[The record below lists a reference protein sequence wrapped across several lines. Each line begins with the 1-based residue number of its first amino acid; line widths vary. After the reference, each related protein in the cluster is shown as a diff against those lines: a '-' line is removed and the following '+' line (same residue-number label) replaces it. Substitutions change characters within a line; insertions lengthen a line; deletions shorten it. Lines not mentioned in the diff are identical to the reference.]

1 MKAKRK
7 NSTKRKSLIS
17 SKKVIAYLAPKFS
30 IADWKKYD
38 AARKKLQIKN
48 EVLVKPR
55 QANDFKVK
63 AGQFFSVGIPDLIIN
78 REYSVCSGENENQLE
93 LELFE

>member
-1 MKAKRK
+1 LKAKRK

-38 AARKKLQIKN
+38 AARKKTVNKKRN
-48 EVLVKPR
+48 
-55 QANDFKVK
+55 FSK
-63 AGQFFSVGIPDLIIN
+63 AKTSKLF
-78 REYSVCSGENENQLE
+78 YS
-93 LELFE
+93 